1 MFPENAGP
9 PFNYKIIGGGGG
21 GKEGLEPAQPS
32 QWWRPYNNKIEI
44 NKTFLLSNEMSI
56 SLGLLIFA
64 S

>member
-1 MFPENAGP
+1 MPDLLLTTKLLE
-9 PFNYKIIGGGGG
+9 GGG